1 MMGASGPFLALEFLG
16 AIVMSRFCSPRLLAL
31 AVSALFLLAHGA
43 TAAEPTA
50 EEKKV
55 AADYLRA
62 VEAARA
68 KLHEAGF
75 TLGKVIGPLVQASK
89 DIDLAE
95 AEAKYADLRN
105 TIGDIKKS
113 VAAKEAPGGDS
124 GAAID
129 KAWKAFAKVQ
139 TRVVEIEMAAIIAV
153 LDDSALDNEG
163 KKAQILKLIDRIVAK
178 EKKDSEALTAA
189 QGDLQKAFGLATEDP
204 K

>member
-1 MMGASGPFLALEFLG
+1 
-16 AIVMSRFCSPRLLAL
+16 MSRFCSPRLLAL

>member
-1 MMGASGPFLALEFLG
+1 MYRLCSLRFLALT
-16 AIVMSRFCSPRLLAL
+16 VLAL
-31 AVSALFLLAHGA
+31 MLVGQGA

-50 EEKKV
+50 DEKQV
-55 AADYLRA
+55 AADYVRA
-62 VEAARA
+62 VQDARA

-75 TLGKVIGPLVQASK
+75 TLGKVIGPLVQANK

-95 AEAKYADLRN
+95 AEAKYGDLRN

-113 VAAKEAPGGDS
+113 VAAKKVPEGES

-139 TRVVEIEMAAIIAV
+139 TRVVEFEMAAIIVV
-153 LDDSALDNEG
+153 LDDESLDNAV

-189 QGDLQKAFGLATEDP
+189 QAALQTAFGLGTEEP

>member
-1 MMGASGPFLALEFLG
+1 
-16 AIVMSRFCSPRLLAL
+16 MSNFCRPRLLAF
-31 AVSALFLLAHGA
+31 AVSVQLLLAHGA

-62 VEAARA
+62 VQDARA

-75 TLGKVIGPLVQASK
+75 TLGKTIGPLVQANK

-95 AEAKYADLRN
+95 AEAKYAVLRD
-105 TIGDIKKS
+105 TMVDIKKS
-113 VAAKEAPGGDS
+113 VAAMKVPGGDS

-163 KKAQILKLIDRIVAK
+163 KKSQILKLIDRIVAK
-178 EKKDSEALTAA
+178 EKKDSEALTTSQAE
-189 QGDLQKAFGLATEDP
+189 LQMAFGLATEEP